1 MQEIYWKKLTQ
12 SKYALCYF
20 DANFSRC
27 VKIDRFIKIFCAVAS
42 SAAIAAW
49 AAWQNL
55 SFWWGLI
62 IVISQ
67 VVTAVNEVLPYKKRI
82 KELSDLISELTPIYN
97 NMERSWHDVANGSL
111 TEEEINDSAAKED
124 NQTKSANE
132 NAENEDSA
140 TKESDTDELTAVKE
154 ELKQLK
160 DSYLRKVAEF
170 ENYKKRTLKEKTELI
185 LNGSEKT
192 IVAILPVLDDFER
205 AMADKSD
212 DPKVI
217 KEGMQLIFNKFN
229 NINNRILILS
239 ITNNNF
245 LNTSINNHS
254 FTKSTWSSFKNI
266 TTIFII
272 NTNHI

>member
-1 MQEIYWKKLTQ
+1 MNTEDVNIKKQ
-12 SKYALCYF
+12 
-20 DANFSRC
+20 
-27 VKIDRFIKIFCAVAS
+27 
-42 SAAIAAW
+42 
-49 AAWQNL
+49 
-55 SFWWGLI
+55 
-62 IVISQ
+62 
-67 VVTAVNEVLPYKKRI
+67 
-82 KELSDLISELTPIYN
+82 
-97 NMERSWHDVANGSL
+97 

-140 TKESDTDELTAVKE
+140 TKESDTDKLTAAKE

-229 NINNRILILS
+229 KILKSIGVEKIETEDKDFNVDYHEAIAMIPTPDDSKKGKVMDCVQTGYTLNNKVIR
-239 ITNNNF
+239 
-245 LNTSINNHS
+245 HA
-254 FTKSTWSSFKNI
+254 KVAVGQ
-266 TTIFII
+266 
-272 NTNHI
+272 

>member
-1 MQEIYWKKLTQ
+1 MNTENVNIKKQ
-12 SKYALCYF
+12 
-20 DANFSRC
+20 
-27 VKIDRFIKIFCAVAS
+27 
-42 SAAIAAW
+42 
-49 AAWQNL
+49 
-55 SFWWGLI
+55 
-62 IVISQ
+62 
-67 VVTAVNEVLPYKKRI
+67 
-82 KELSDLISELTPIYN
+82 
-97 NMERSWHDVANGSL
+97 

-229 NINNRILILS
+229 KILKSIGVEKIETEDKDFNVDYHEAIAMIPTPDDSKKGKVMDCVQTGYTLNNKVIR
-239 ITNNNF
+239 
-245 LNTSINNHS
+245 HA
-254 FTKSTWSSFKNI
+254 KVAVGQ
-266 TTIFII
+266 
-272 NTNHI
+272 

>member
-1 MQEIYWKKLTQ
+1 MNTE
-12 SKYALCYF
+12 
-20 DANFSRC
+20 D
-27 VKIDRFIKIFCAVAS
+27 
-42 SAAIAAW
+42 
-49 AAWQNL
+49 
-55 SFWWGLI
+55 
-62 IVISQ
+62 
-67 VVTAVNEVLPYKKRI
+67 VNIEKQ
-82 KELSDLISELTPIYN
+82 
-97 NMERSWHDVANGSL
+97 

-124 NQTKSANE
+124 NQTKSANK

-185 LNGSEKT
+185 LNGSEKAV
-192 IVAILPVLDDFER
+192 VAILPVLDDFER

-229 NINNRILILS
+229 KILKSIGVEKIETEDKDFNVDYHEAIAMIPTPDDSKKGKVMDCVQTGYTLNNKVIR
-239 ITNNNF
+239 
-245 LNTSINNHS
+245 HA
-254 FTKSTWSSFKNI
+254 KVAVGQ
-266 TTIFII
+266 
-272 NTNHI
+272 

>member
-1 MQEIYWKKLTQ
+1 MNTEDVNIKKQ
-12 SKYALCYF
+12 
-20 DANFSRC
+20 
-27 VKIDRFIKIFCAVAS
+27 
-42 SAAIAAW
+42 
-49 AAWQNL
+49 
-55 SFWWGLI
+55 
-62 IVISQ
+62 
-67 VVTAVNEVLPYKKRI
+67 
-82 KELSDLISELTPIYN
+82 
-97 NMERSWHDVANGSL
+97 

-217 KEGMQLIFNKFN
+217 KEGMQIIFNKFN
-229 NINNRILILS
+229 KILKSIGVEKIETEDKDFNVDYHEAIAMIPTPDDSKKGKVMDCVQTGYTLNNKVIR
-239 ITNNNF
+239 
-245 LNTSINNHS
+245 HA
-254 FTKSTWSSFKNI
+254 KVAVGQ
-266 TTIFII
+266 
-272 NTNHI
+272 